1 MITKENG
8 FQFFKYSIYI
18 LLTMNMYFFISEEI
32 AAFPVRYP
40 NGIAI
45 SQIYEGFAASIDT
58 IAWLILLWALELETY
73 ILEDKQITKTIK
85 ISLFLTKAICYGF
98 IVFAFFGYCANLLF
112 FYHAETIAQITNLC
126 QLTNN
131 NWSYSIDINEYISI
145 NSENCISLSTANE
158 FVQFKG
164 LNALVDQNGLIEII
178 RLGWIDVIN
187 SGVWLLVVIVI
198 EVNINIVEKSLHQLE
213 LLSKNI
219 SNLSKYVLYPIL
231 FFNAFYWGIKGDFID
246 FWDAFLWLVAFVFI
260 ELNIIDWDDSK
271 GPNPNQSN
279 ELAI

>member
-8 FQFFKYSIYI
+8 FQIFKYSIYI
-18 LLTMNMYFFISEEI
+18 LLTINMYFFLSEEI
-32 AAFPVRYP
+32 EAFPVRYP

-45 SQIYEGFAASIDT
+45 GQIYEGFAASIDT
-58 IAWLILLWALELETY
+58 LAWLVLLWALELETY
-73 ILEDKQITKTIK
+73 ILEDEQITKTMK
-85 ISLFLTKAICYGF
+85 TSLFLVKTICYGF

-112 FYHAETIAQITNLC
+112 FYQTDIIMQITNLC
-126 QLTNN
+126 ELTDN
-131 NWSYSIDINEYISI
+131 NWSYSIDINEYILI
-145 NSENCISLSTANE
+145 NNENCASLSSAND

-164 LNALVDQNGLIEII
+164 LNAVVDQNGLLEII

-198 EVNINIVEKSLHQLE
+198 EINIYIVEKSLHRLE
-213 LLSKNI
+213 LFSINI
-219 SNLSKYVLYPIL
+219 SNLSKYALYPIL

-260 ELNIIDWDDSK
+260 ELNIIEWDDSK
-271 GPNPNQSN
+271 SLSPN
-279 ELAI
+279 

>member
-8 FQFFKYSIYI
+8 FQIFKYSIYV
-18 LLTMNMYFFISEEI
+18 LLTINMYFFLSEEI
-32 AAFPVRYP
+32 AAFPIRYP

-85 ISLFLTKAICYGF
+85 TSLFLTKAICYGF
-98 IVFAFFGYCANLLF
+98 IVYAFFGYCANLLF
-112 FYHAETIAQITNLC
+112 FYQAETIIQITNLC
-126 QLTNN
+126 DLTYN
-131 NWSYSIDINEYISI
+131 NWSYSIDINEYIPI
-145 NSENCISLSTANE
+145 NNENCIALSTANE
-158 FVQFKG
+158 FIQFKD
-164 LNALVDQNGLIEII
+164 LNALVDQNGLLEII

-198 EVNINIVEKSLHQLE
+198 EVNIKIVEKSLHQLE
-213 LLSKNI
+213 LFSKNI
-219 SNLSKYVLYPIL
+219 SNVSKYMLYPIL
-231 FFNAFYWGIKGDFID
+231 FFNAFYWGVKGDFID

-260 ELNIIDWDDSK
+260 ELNIIEWDDSK
-271 GPNPNQSN
+271 DTNSN
-279 ELAI
+279 